1 MFRCGLL
8 LLSNRL
14 PSISTSIAA
23 ILDSA
28 LQHVSDCLYIHITPE
43 GCLQAAQ
50 TGNEISLAVLPTTI
64 GIKQLV
70 TEIYISTTKY
80 ARKTDVRLLLNNFS
94 VEGCQP
100 CSPYR
105 LKQLC
110 DVVLLAGIEDATLHE
125 RAVSYATQA
134 FPNSLLS
141 NISIKS
147 LSVKLQTDVHSPTT
161 GDERCKVYE
170 HICLGGT
177 FDRLHNGHKLLLSQ
191 GVLLCTESL
200 TVGVTDGEMN
210 KSEYS
215 IQLQLVNCNYFAIL
229 SQFHCRSYTS

>member
-14 PSISTSIAA
+14 PVISSNIAS

-28 LQHVSDCLYIHITPE
+28 LQHVSDCLYIHIAPD
-43 GCLQAAQ
+43 GCLQA
-50 TGNEISLAVLPTTI
+50 THSDMPEPHIPTTT

-70 TEIYISTTKY
+70 TEVYISTTKY

-100 CSPYR
+100 SSPYR
-105 LKQLC
+105 LKQAC
-110 DVVLLAGIEDATLHE
+110 DVVLLAGVEDASLHE
-125 RAVSYATQA
+125 RAVSYALQA
-134 FPNSLLS
+134 FPDSLLS
-141 NISIKS
+141 NISTKS
-147 LSVKLQTDVHSPTT
+147 LPVKLPSDVKSNNG
-161 GDERCKVYE
+161 GDEHCKIYE

-191 GVLLCTESL
+191 GVLLCTGSL
-200 TVGVTDGEMN
+200 TVGVTDGDMN
-210 KSEYS
+210 KSEFG
-215 IQLQLVNCNYFAIL
+215 ILFHWLVTNV
-229 SQFHCRSYTS
+229 